1 MEEEDKHINTINKIF
16 IIFMIN
22 PLLLNIN
29 LNNKGRGGQNVVVKY
44 FILLPTLYFP
54 RPIISC
60 FFLLFLYKLTMAGS
74 VNKVILLGNLGKD
87 PEIRSMQSGSKMA
100 NFSIATSKRWKDRST
115 QEQKEKTSWHNI
127 VIFGDGLVD
136 IVEKYVKKG
145 SKVYVEGELQT
156 RKWQDQ
162 DGKDRY
168 STEVILQGYN
178 CNLTLL
184 DSRNQSNTIENQSN
198 SPQDNSVSDDGFGSN
213 ASDSSDLD
221 EDIPF

>member
-1 MEEEDKHINTINKIF
+1 M
-16 IIFMIN
+16 
-22 PLLLNIN
+22 
-29 LNNKGRGGQNVVVKY
+29 V
-44 FILLPTLYFP
+44 
-54 RPIISC
+54 
-60 FFLLFLYKLTMAGS
+60 GS
-74 VNKVILLGNLGKD
+74 VNKVILLGNLGRD

-100 NFSIATSKRWKDRST
+100 SFSIATSKRWKDRNT

-127 VIFGDGLVD
+127 VVFGDGLVD

-145 SKVYVEGELQT
+145 SKIYLEGELQT

-168 STEVILQGYN
+168 TTEVVLQGYN

-184 DSRNQSNTIENQSN
+184 DSRNQSSNNITDNQSETLQDNSTNEDNFGSN
-198 SPQDNSVSDDGFGSN
+198 SP
-213 ASDSSDLD
+213 DSSDLD